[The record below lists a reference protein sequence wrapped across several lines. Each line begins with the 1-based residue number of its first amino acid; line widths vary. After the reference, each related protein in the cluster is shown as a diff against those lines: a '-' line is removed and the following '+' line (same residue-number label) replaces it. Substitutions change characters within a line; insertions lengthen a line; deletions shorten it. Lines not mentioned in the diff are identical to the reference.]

1 MAVVK
6 WVDGFKFVGTCD
18 SGHSLVLDAAE
29 DAGGRDEGARP
40 LELLLV
46 ALGACSGM
54 DVISILEK
62 QRQEVHGF
70 EMRVNGTRRE
80 EYPRYYTK
88 IHVEYYLTGRNLDQA
103 KVKRAVELSEQ
114 KYCSVYAM
122 LIEKTAITSS
132 IRVEEG

>member
-6 WVDGFKFVGTCD
+6 WVDGYKFAGTCD

-29 DAGGRDEGARP
+29 EAGGKDEGARP

-54 DVISILEK
+54 DVISILQK
-62 QRQEVHGF
+62 QSQIVRSF
-70 EMRVNGTRRE
+70 EIRVSGTRRE
-80 EYPRYYTK
+80 DYPKYYTK
-88 IHVEYYLTGRNLDQA
+88 IQVEYALTGHNLDQA
-103 KVKRAVELSEQ
+103 KAKRAVELSEQ

-122 LIEKTAITSS
+122 LVVKATITSS
-132 IRVEEG
+132 IQLMEG